1 MAGQQHS
8 KMFTLHCLAF
18 PSEHIVQYRMGGGNE
33 QIMNKPVC
41 MKKQK
46 HDVQLIWA
54 FLRKKKSFKDSLQNN
69 QLPPPCA
76 CNYSLGLLSDQQQH
90 WYSWSDSQENTIAYF
105 SEVTIWDSMKFQV
118 YFSSWSHTLWGFI
131 NLAVLQEVI
140 TIMSNV
146 TFSYQNLPSLLLIP
160 NISPCFRGI
169 VFIFRGT
176 EWSPL
181 GFSACCWV
189 SASPKSPWCCPL
201 TLVRWQ
207 RTVCTL
213 WSRPRG

>member
-1 MAGQQHS
+1 MNRSWTNQFAWKS
-8 KMFTLHCLAF
+8 KNMTCSWFG
-18 PSEHIVQYRMGGGNE
+18 P
-33 QIMNKPVC
+33 
-41 MKKQK
+41 
-46 HDVQLIWA
+46 

-69 QLPPPCA
+69 QLPLPGA

-90 WYSWSDSQENTIAYF
+90 RYSWSDSQENTIAYF

-118 YFSSWSHTLWGFI
+118 YFISWSHTLWGFI

-160 NISPCFRGI
+160 NISACFRGI
-169 VFIFRGT
+169 VFIYRGT

-207 RTVCTL
+207 RTVCAL
-213 WSRPRG
+213 WSRPRGKPFSLYFQE